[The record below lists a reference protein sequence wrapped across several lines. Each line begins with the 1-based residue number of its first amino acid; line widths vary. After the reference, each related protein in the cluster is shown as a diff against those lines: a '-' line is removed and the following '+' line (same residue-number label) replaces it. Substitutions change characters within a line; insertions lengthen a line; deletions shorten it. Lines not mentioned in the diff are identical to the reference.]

1 MRGFITLSVAI
12 ACLQLLLDRGEE
24 NDWFESTETWIEMT
38 VLSMSFLMF
47 IVHTA
52 TRRVGESFF
61 EFRLV
66 TNLNYSMGLILI
78 FVVGL
83 VLFATRSLTPT
94 LLQGLMNY
102 SAQQAGWA

>member
-1 MRGFITLSVAI
+1 
-12 ACLQLLLDRGEE
+12 
-24 NDWFESTETWIEMT
+24 
-38 VLSMSFLMF
+38 MF